1 MLLLLVV
8 IGVGFIA
15 YGYYEKKSLSS
26 AIAPLIKSA
35 SIKFEGIFEQD
46 NKTRLEVM
54 QRIDADIKEIEKN
67 IEQLKIMQIENNSP
81 LLNAALD
88 YLYGCKEY
96 LYLEKKNISLII
108 KYELTLST
116 ISNQNTIAKLENFSQ
131 NKLEVRQV
139 GEEIRNIGL
148 QEYALFKKILSARN
162 VLLGYMPL
170 NALIGDSLISKLE
183 HNEQQAIKRINELN
197 TSISQMLKNVDDAMD
212 KMEEIDEKSMLMDF
226 SRCRYF

>member
-8 IGVGFIA
+8 IGIGFIA
-15 YGYYEKKSLSS
+15 YSYYEKKSLSS

-54 QRIDADIKEIEKN
+54 QKIDADIKEIEKN

-81 LLNAALD
+81 LLNAAID
-88 YLYGCKEY
+88 YLYSCKEY

-108 KYELTLST
+108 KYKLTLSA
-116 ISNQNTIAKLENFSQ
+116 ISNQNTITKLENFSQ
-131 NKLEVRQV
+131 NQLEVQQV
-139 GEEIRNIGL
+139 SEEIKNIGL

-162 VLLGYMPL
+162 VLLGYTPL
-170 NALIGDSLISKLE
+170 NVLIGDSLVSKLE

-197 TSISQMLKNVDDAMD
+197 ASISQMLNNANQGDNAID
-212 KMEEIDEKSMLMDF
+212 KIEEKSILMNF